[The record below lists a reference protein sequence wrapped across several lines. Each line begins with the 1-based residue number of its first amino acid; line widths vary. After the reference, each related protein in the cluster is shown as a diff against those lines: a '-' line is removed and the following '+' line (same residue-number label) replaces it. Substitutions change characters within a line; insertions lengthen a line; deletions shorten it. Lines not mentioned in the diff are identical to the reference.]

1 MGREGAC
8 KNPVTIMDWQKFILH
23 DPEQLHPKQ
32 KLFLTSACGSLPIN
46 LRARLD
52 WEYHIGFNVMAHS
65 YIRTVHTAFV
75 VCFSALNIC
84 RNPSLSLSLG
94 MCMHT

>member
-8 KNPVTIMDWQKFILH
+8 KSPVTIMDWRKFILRG
-23 DPEQLHPKQ
+23 PEQLHPKQ
-32 KLFLTSACGSLPIN
+32 KIFLTSACGVLPIN
-46 LRARLD
+46 LYACLD

-75 VCFSALNIC
+75 LCFSALNIC
-84 RNPSLSLSLG
+84 RNPSLSL
-94 MCMHT
+94 